1 MPLAILSYVKGL
13 KNTFFMPFS
22 WLSKKGLASYKWR
35 AAAVRGGIGDSRSC
49 MKIDFFL
56 CKTCF
61 RTHIIIISGQ
71 TWGGGTPLT
80 DKIRYNVFERFPYGT
95 FIKVNL
101 LEKVSE
107 FLVSIDTSFWS
118 LNAPGYGLLFFIF
131 VVSFTFVRVKK
142 HQPKLHWT
150 VNIQ

>member
-1 MPLAILSYVKGL
+1 MASNLLIVEIAIYHSNIHYS
-13 KNTFFMPFS
+13 PHS
-22 WLSKKGLASYKWR
+22 
-35 AAAVRGGIGDSRSC
+35 
-49 MKIDFFL
+49 
-56 CKTCF
+56 
-61 RTHIIIISGQ
+61 
-71 TWGGGTPLT
+71 
-80 DKIRYNVFERFPYGT
+80 YGT

-142 HQPKLHWT
+142 HQPKLH
-150 VNIQ
+150 